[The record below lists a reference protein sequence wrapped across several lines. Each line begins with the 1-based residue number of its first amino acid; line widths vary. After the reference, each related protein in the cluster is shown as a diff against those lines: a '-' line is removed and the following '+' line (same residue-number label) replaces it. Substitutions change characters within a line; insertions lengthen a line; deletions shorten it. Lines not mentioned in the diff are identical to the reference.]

1 LLYVQNE
8 NDAFWVQNASGT
20 GLSRKSFKNGS
31 CRRQKQ
37 NCDLRLAQCF
47 GRLLMQIISK
57 DHLDNLIRLLCG
69 AALASI
75 KNS

>member
-8 NDAFWVQNASGT
+8 NDAFWVQNASDT
-20 GLSRKSFKNGS
+20 GLSRKSFKNDR

-47 GRLLMQIISK
+47 GRLLMQITSK
-57 DHLDNLIRLLCG
+57 DQLDNLIRLLCG
-69 AALASI
+69 APLASI
-75 KNS
+75 KNC